1 MSNIS
6 MNKLSLVSW
15 YEAFSTRPRSGYI
28 RNIRTVA
35 TAKSYLLT
43 LAVKTP
49 LSTQP
54 LTLQ

>member
-6 MNKLSLVSW
+6 INKLSLVSW
-15 YEAFSTRPRSGYI
+15 YEAFSTRPRRGYI

-54 LTLQ
+54 LTLK